1 MATFTINLAKNKTKP
16 KTTTKKSKRM
26 FGVVIEDD
34 GVLKCRI
41 QTNTEDED
49 IQYEVLPFTD
59 MSFDLKNKTHV
70 FLKNRDKYGKR
81 VCIIRDK
88 SKAFLYSGQH
98 PEYKVLDKG
107 LLISGY
113 IITINNKRYFNYD
126 NLVAFHELGAH
137 INEIEEDEH

>member
-1 MATFTINLAKNKTKP
+1 MATFTINLAKSKPKP

-26 FGVVIEDD
+26 FGVVIDDD

-81 VCIIRDK
+81 VCILRNK
-88 SKAFLYSGQH
+88 NKAVLYSGQH
-98 PEYKVLDKG
+98 PEFKVLDKG

-113 IITINNKRYFNYD
+113 IITIDNKRYFDYD
-126 NLVAFHELGAH
+126 KLVAFHELGAH
-137 INEIEEDEH
+137 INEIQEDE

>member
-1 MATFTINLAKNKTKP
+1 MATFTINLAKGKP
-16 KTTTKKSKRM
+16 KSKPINKKSKRM
-26 FGVVIEDD
+26 FAVVIEDD
-34 GVLKCRI
+34 GILKARI

-98 PEYKVLDKG
+98 PEFKVLDKG

-113 IITINNKRYFNYD
+113 IITIDNKRYFDYD
-126 NLVAFHELGAH
+126 KLVAFHELGAH
-137 INEIEEDEH
+137 INEIEEDE

>member
-1 MATFTINLAKNKTKP
+1 MATFTINLAKSKP
-16 KTTTKKSKRM
+16 KSKPINKKSKRM
-26 FGVVIEDD
+26 FAVVIEDD
-34 GVLKCRI
+34 GILKARI

-98 PEYKVLDKG
+98 PEFKVLDKG

-113 IITINNKRYFNYD
+113 IITIDNKRYFDYD
-126 NLVAFHELGAH
+126 KLVAFHELGAH
-137 INEIEEDEH
+137 INEIEEDE

>member
-1 MATFTINLAKNKTKP
+1 MATFTINLAKSKP
-16 KTTTKKSKRM
+16 KSKTINKKSKRM
-26 FGVVIEDD
+26 FAVVIEDD
-34 GVLKCRI
+34 GILKARI

-49 IQYEVLPFTD
+49 IQYDVIPFTD
-59 MSFDLKNKTHV
+59 RSFDLKNKTHV

-98 PEYKVLDKG
+98 PEFKVLDKG

-113 IITINNKRYFNYD
+113 IITIDNKRYFDYD
-126 NLVAFHELGAH
+126 KLVAFHELGAH
-137 INEIEEDEH
+137 INEIEEDE

>member
-1 MATFTINLAKNKTKP
+1 MATFTINLAKSKP
-16 KTTTKKSKRM
+16 KSKPINKKSKRM
-26 FGVVIEDD
+26 FAVVIEDD
-34 GVLKCRI
+34 GILKARI

-49 IQYEVLPFTD
+49 IQYEVIPFTD

-98 PEYKVLDKG
+98 PEFKVLDKG

-113 IITINNKRYFNYD
+113 IITVDNKRYFDYD
-126 NLVAFHELGAH
+126 KLVAFHELGAH
-137 INEIEEDEH
+137 INEIEEDE